1 MFSQARPAPKIF
13 REWVGFLSCVVTE
26 LSCPWR
32 AESNRSIPRM
42 VRIDLPCQLQ
52 QSCIS
57 PLQRACTSPC
67 ASPAST
73 WKKSSRSTSRVKQ
86 PHVNKR
92 TRSAQTER
100 VLAIALM
107 RNRTPIYSASTA
119 SSSFFSE
126 GSGATSISTP
136 SVSAAD
142 FIEREIRRRSRSISM
157 TLT

>member
-1 MFSQARPAPKIF
+1 MFSQARPAPEIF

-57 PLQRACTSPC
+57 PLQRACTSPLRITC
-67 ASPAST
+67 VHME
-73 WKKSSRSTSRVKQ
+73 KSSRSTSRVKQ

-100 VLAIALM
+100 ALAIALM